1 MAFRASFVEAYESID
16 PQDGW
21 ERDLIEGCWEEFEDA
36 YEEYEEV
43 APGEYLKVEE
53 KRTKFWKG
61 AEEAVQKLR
70 LADKEKMKEF
80 VTRTESEIEAYEEGH
95 RQGWKDRDAGCRK
108 VDTKNEGGF
117 EGEYEEEQERITKKC
132 HEEVLFSS
140 ADEVNKEDQEKMM
153 KKFYEDEERVVVAQ
167 TLKNV
172 EEGREDGRDEG
183 RDFQAFSGGAIKDT
197 KGKLPYHLITKEMMD
212 SVALGL
218 ECGLKKGYPARN
230 WEKGLPL
237 MEVHMAACLRHL
249 YKFQAG
255 YNWNE
260 EQTKDGETFTTHHL
274 DNAMSHLAMMVTQ
287 VKRGRKDLDDRADD
301 YGLAITEEDI

>member
-1 MAFRASFVEAYESID
+1 MRKTLKWQLAGIQNRGYRNLRNAYDLHIMYPERLQSRLKPKFAAFRASFVEAYESTD

-21 ERDLIEGCWEEFEDA
+21 ERDLIEGCWEEFEGA
-36 YEEYEEV
+36 YEGYEEI
-43 APGEYLKVEE
+43 APGEYREIAGIDEDYEDWYKEDHYSLFAEE
-53 KRTKFWKG
+53 NKKEKWTKFWEG
-61 AEEAVQKLR
+61 AEKAVQKLR
-70 LADKEKMKEF
+70 LADK
-80 VTRTESEIEAYEEGH
+80 
-95 RQGWKDRDAGCRK
+95 
-108 VDTKNEGGF
+108 
-117 EGEYEEEQERITKKC
+117 
-132 HEEVLFSS
+132 
-140 ADEVNKEDQEKMM
+140 EKMM

-183 RDFQAFSGGAIKDT
+183 REFQAFSGGAIKDT